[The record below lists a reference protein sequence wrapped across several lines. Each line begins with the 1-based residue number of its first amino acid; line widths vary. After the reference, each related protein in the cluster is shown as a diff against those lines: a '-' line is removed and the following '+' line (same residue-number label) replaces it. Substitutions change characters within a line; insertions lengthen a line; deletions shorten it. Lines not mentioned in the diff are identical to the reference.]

1 MELMATSSSSI
12 VSSINLQAKNHV
24 FLSFRG
30 DNTRHSFISHLHEA
44 LRQKKIV
51 TFIDDELKRGD
62 EISPSLQN
70 EIEGSKI
77 AVIISAKDYAS
88 SRWCLIELVK
98 IIECK
103 NMHGQIVIPVFYH
116 VFPSDVRIK
125 PGVLEMDLLSLKNDL
140 RSNRRWCRDER
151 LL

>member
-103 NMHGQIVIPVFYH
+103 NMHGQIVIPCFSIRCKNQTGS
-116 VFPSDVRIK
+116 FGDGFAK
-125 PGVLEMDLLSLKNDL
+125 LE
-140 RSNRRWCRDER
+140 E
-151 LL
+151 

>member
-103 NMHGQIVIPVFYH
+103 NMHGQIVIPCFSIRCKNQTGS
-116 VFPSDVRIK
+116 FGDGFAK
-125 PGVLEMDLLSLKNDL
+125 LE
-140 RSNRRWCRDER
+140 ER
-151 LL
+151 FKEQPEMVQR